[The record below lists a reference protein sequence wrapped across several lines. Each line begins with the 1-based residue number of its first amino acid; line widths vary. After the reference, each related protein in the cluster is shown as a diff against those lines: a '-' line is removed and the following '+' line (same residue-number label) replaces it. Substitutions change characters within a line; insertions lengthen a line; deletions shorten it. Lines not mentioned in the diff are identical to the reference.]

1 MPLPL
6 LTLPAFF
13 AAMAAVAVPILVQV
27 VVMIGFGLVTYTG
40 VTLAL
45 AEMQSIIVTH
55 LNSLPTDV
63 LQIIFLAGVDSAIG
77 ILFGAASA
85 LAGWR
90 VATKAN
96 VVPTWTAP
104 GTTTITKGF

>member
-1 MPLPL
+1 MPLPFL
-6 LTLPAFF
+6 ALPAFF

-27 VVMIGFGLVTYTG
+27 VTMIGFGLITYTG

-45 AEMQSIIVTH
+45 DQLESILISH

-63 LQIIFLAGVDSAIG
+63 LQIIFLAGADSAVG
-77 ILFGAASA
+77 ILFGAASSV
-85 LAGWR
+85 AGWR

-96 VVPTWTAP
+96 VVPTWIAP
-104 GTTTITKGF
+104 GTGTITKGF